1 MNFKKIYSAANIAE
15 AYLIQG
21 LLNNLSIESVLS
33 GENLSIAAGGLPA
46 DVFQVDIMV
55 PEKSFK
61 EAAKVISNYEK
72 SLKNSF
78 NDNKSWICEK
88 CNDVIPEIFEICWSC
103 QA

>member
-21 LLNNLSIESVLS
+21 LLKNLSIESILS

-61 EAAKVISNYEK
+61 EATKVISSYENA
-72 SLKNSF
+72 LKNSS
-78 NDNKSWICEK
+78 NDNESWICEK
-88 CNDVIPEIFEICWSC
+88 CNKVNPEIFEICWSC